1 MCRCVFILADLS
13 VCVLTFLL
21 LRNWRISSSHVSSD
35 WNVLIT
41 FSIIINTVW
50 RLLTFPSGWRCVFS
64 VCFRHLYALGQRV
77 WKRWKKR
84 YFVLVQVRNWEN
96 VWRSAVD
103 SETNLKDSQTF
114 PFFFFLMGRFYQKA
128 SRSIEGEKK
137 LFSVIK
143 ENHLTSIAPL
153 ERYLHLVWVQKS
165 GSSKVNWVLVSWIHF
180 FPFSC
185 YLLCEHPGC
194 VRARADI
201 QIHTLS
207 FLCGVRLCLPLRSKK
222 KICSAFLNGRLVYF
236 IDWDGGC

>member
-1 MCRCVFILADLS
+1 MKTPDISFRVTLCVF
-13 VCVLTFLL
+13 
-21 LRNWRISSSHVSSD
+21 
-35 WNVLIT
+35 
-41 FSIIINTVW
+41 
-50 RLLTFPSGWRCVFS
+50 CVFQAPVRS
-64 VCFRHLYALGQRV
+64 RTESLETLEKKIFRPRSGKKLRKRVTICGWFGNGSQR
-77 WKRWKKR
+77 
-84 YFVLVQVRNWEN
+84 LSN
-96 VWRSAVD
+96 
-103 SETNLKDSQTF
+103 F
-114 PFFFFLMGRFYQKA
+114 PFFFFFLMGRFYQKA
-128 SRSIEGEKK
+128 SRWIEGEKK

>member
-1 MCRCVFILADLS
+1 
-13 VCVLTFLL
+13 
-21 LRNWRISSSHVSSD
+21 
-35 WNVLIT
+35 
-41 FSIIINTVW
+41 
-50 RLLTFPSGWRCVFS
+50 
-64 VCFRHLYALGQRV
+64 
-77 WKRWKKR
+77 
-84 YFVLVQVRNWEN
+84 
-96 VWRSAVD
+96 
-103 SETNLKDSQTF
+103 
-114 PFFFFLMGRFYQKA
+114 MGRFYQKA

-222 KICSAFLNGRLVYF
+222 KNMQCFFKWPSCVFHWLGWRMLTADEVLDDISEIARLVLSW
-236 IDWDGGC
+236 WDENYPAAAFKMISPRAKILAGSKMSAHF